1 MSELLG
7 TYQLILISWLLI
19 VAFNVNNRWNVVF
32 KPVYIEKSQ
41 GGGLTSQVLPD
52 QTIDSRNFC
61 QYKLQILNLKTEE
74 KAGGFAKDFFQMVVF
89 RWVFACANNCLNP
102 LFYGIVGKRWPLL
115 SLTPT
120 KKQMK
125 ITFSHF
131 HHRTLLFTREIPSPL
146 SLTKF
151 TSNRTQTSSKKV

>member
-52 QTIDSRNFC
+52 QTIDSRNCC
-61 QYKLQILNLKTEE
+61 QYKLQILTFKNIGQRIFKR
-74 KAGGFAKDFFQMVVF
+74 FFQMGVF

-115 SLTPT
+115 SLTLT
-120 KKQMK
+120 KNKWK
-125 ITFSHF
+125 SHF